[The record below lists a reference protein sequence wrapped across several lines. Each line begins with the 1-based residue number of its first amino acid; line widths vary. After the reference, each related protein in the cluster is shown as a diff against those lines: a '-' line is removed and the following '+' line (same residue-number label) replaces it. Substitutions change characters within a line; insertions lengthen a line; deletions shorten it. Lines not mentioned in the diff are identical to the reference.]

1 MNTNKIKSNK
11 ELTVYLS
18 KDRINTRIK
27 EIASELSENFSND
40 NPVIIGVL
48 NGSFIFLADL
58 VRLFN
63 FDCDIDF
70 VKANSYVGKESSG
83 KVKLDKDV
91 SIDIKNR
98 RVILIEDIIDSGL
111 TIEFLYEHILSLSPV
126 DITIVALLS
135 KKNNYKFNFNIDI
148 TGFEIGSDFVVGY
161 GLDLN
166 NKYRNLDSIYGLKE
180 KN

>member
-1 MNTNKIKSNK
+1 MITTSNK
-11 ELTVYLS
+11 DLTVYLS

-27 EIASELSENFSND
+27 EIAGQLSKEFFNE

-58 VRLFN
+58 VRLFD
-63 FDCDIDF
+63 FDCEIDF

-91 SIDIKNR
+91 TIDVNNR
-98 RVILIEDIIDSGL
+98 RVILVEDIIDSGL
-111 TIEFLYEHILSLSPV
+111 TIDYLYEHILSLNPK
-126 DITIVALLS
+126 DITIVTLLS
-135 KKNNYKFNFNIDI
+135 KKNNYKLNFKIDI
-148 TGFEIGSDFVVGY
+148 IGFEIGSDFIVGY

-166 NKYRNLDSIYGLKE
+166 HKYRNLHSLYRLKE
-180 KN
+180 KNS